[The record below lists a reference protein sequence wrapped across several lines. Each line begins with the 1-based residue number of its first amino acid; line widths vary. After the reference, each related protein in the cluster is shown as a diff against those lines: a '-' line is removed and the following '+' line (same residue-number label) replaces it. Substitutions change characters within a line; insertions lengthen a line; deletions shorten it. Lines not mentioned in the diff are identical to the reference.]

1 MLLTT
6 GKEKYSSNLNKL
18 LISRYWRLITSL
30 LHLKNMEQR
39 KRNIHF
45 SCGYL
50 NQSAQMHAIT
60 RNMMKEHSR
69 YFIPCYG
76 DGIIKLTARMGWLNF
91 TVLRG
96 RHRCETEEYLS
107 RHNL

>member
-1 MLLTT
+1 
-6 GKEKYSSNLNKL
+6 
-18 LISRYWRLITSL
+18 
-30 LHLKNMEQR
+30 
-39 KRNIHF
+39 
-45 SCGYL
+45 
-50 NQSAQMHAIT
+50 MHAIT